1 VSKIVNRTMALFEIF
16 AAEKKPMS
24 LTGLMKTLEIPL
36 SSCHDV
42 VQALEERGYLYE
54 VKPRQ
59 GYYPT
64 AKLFHL
70 GRTIVEHDP
79 VVRRAEPLLE
89 RLAARLNSSASLAK
103 AKGTELTYLLVCAS
117 PDPLQFVVAVGSK
130 VRNLYATSAGKA
142 FLGSFA
148 PEERKAMVERMVLT
162 PLTPA
167 TITSRKALLG
177 DIEEGERRGWFA
189 NREESVEDALTLST
203 RFVWN
208 GVIYVITLSG
218 TLKRMERQLQ
228 KAVKELRAAAHQLEQ
243 DDET

>member
-1 VSKIVNRTMALFEIF
+1 
-16 AAEKKPMS
+16 
-24 LTGLMKTLEIPL
+24 
-36 SSCHDV
+36 
-42 VQALEERGYLYE
+42 
-54 VKPRQ
+54 
-59 GYYPT
+59 
-64 AKLFHL
+64 
-70 GRTIVEHDP
+70 
-79 VVRRAEPLLE
+79 
-89 RLAARLNSSASLAK
+89 
-103 AKGTELTYLLVCAS
+103 
-117 PDPLQFVVAVGSK
+117 
-130 VRNLYATSAGKA
+130 
-142 FLGSFA
+142 
-148 PEERKAMVERMVLT
+148 MVERMVLT

-243 DDET
+243 DDGT